1 VAAKKLPEEAL
12 HPVAP
17 GGLAH
22 LASGHQPQ
30 AGAGAL
36 PRGQTDA
43 EMRRE
48 QPFPP
53 GLGPEVLP
61 AAAQPLLP
69 GKAGRLGGGLG
80 LMGAV
85 RLAGGLAGVLQRRSL
100 LLARE
105 ALAASGPALLQHP
118 ASALGAHAAPEAVGA
133 SPAPVAR
140 LKSAFHEI
148 LPCRK
153 IKSQTFYKTF
163 QRPFVKNVKS
173 RLNSGPAPRNHP
185 KRRGLSSIRR
195 GTPGCWRAG
204 GPPGKSAGCLWKFKT

>member
-1 VAAKKLPEEAL
+1 
-12 HPVAP
+12 
-17 GGLAH
+17 
-22 LASGHQPQ
+22 
-30 AGAGAL
+30 
-36 PRGQTDA
+36 
-43 EMRRE
+43 MRRE

-69 GKAGRLGGGLG
+69 GKAGRLGGGIG
-80 LMGAV
+80 LRGAV

-118 ASALGAHAAPEAVGA
+118 ASALGAHAAAEAVGA

-140 LKSAFHEI
+140 LKSAFHGI

-153 IKSQTFYKTF
+153 IKSQTFYKSF
-163 QRPFVKNVKS
+163 QGPFVKDLKS
-173 RLNSGPAPRNHP
+173 RLNSGPAPGSRP
-185 KRRGLSSIRR
+185 KERGQSSIRR

-204 GPPGKSAGCLWKFKT
+204 AHPGKSAGCLWKFKT